1 MQLTGTTAV
10 QGCVGYMISE
20 ERVTFLS
27 VATGAGVLQAS
38 VHQVKLCLSVNT
50 NKYIPG
56 THTIFI
62 CDGML
67 LISRL
72 FFQ

>member
-1 MQLTGTTAV
+1 MQLNGTAV
-10 QGCVGYMISE
+10 QDCVGYMISKE
-20 ERVTFLS
+20 KVTFLS

-56 THTIFI
+56 IHTIFVS
-62 CDGML
+62 DDML
-67 LISRL
+67 PISRL